1 MKFPFARHP
10 SHGWQLIPQSIM
22 MKKNAESKR
31 WEMQE
36 RKTHIDM
43 QICTWEDTLGKSILT
58 NADVQ
63 IDSFKVICAVFPL
76 QKSSCTFDDFG
87 LI

>member
-1 MKFPFARHP
+1 LAAYTPKYSDEEECRE
-10 SHGWQLIPQSIM
+10 Q
-22 MKKNAESKR
+22 
-31 WEMQE
+31 EMGDAG
-36 RKTHIDM
+36 KTHIDM
-43 QICTWEDTLGKSILT
+43 QICTWGDTLGKSILR

-63 IDSFKVICAVFPL
+63 IDSFKVICSVFPL